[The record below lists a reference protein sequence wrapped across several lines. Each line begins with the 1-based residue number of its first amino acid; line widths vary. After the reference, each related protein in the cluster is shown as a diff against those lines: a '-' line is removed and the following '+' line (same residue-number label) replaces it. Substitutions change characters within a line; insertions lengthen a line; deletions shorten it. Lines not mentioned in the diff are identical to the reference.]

1 MTGSQISYGCLF
13 LTGAGTE
20 GHRYQSVRL
29 KVLSLCWKLAFGIK
43 TVENK
48 QSKTTAVAR
57 IQVPFSRTSVVC
69 LTPINWLL
77 KPATFPAS
85 PPPFGF

>member
-1 MTGSQISYGCLF
+1 MRGSKYRISVY
-13 LTGAGTE
+13 
-20 GHRYQSVRL
+20 
-29 KVLSLCWKLAFGIK
+29 LCWEGDPGIVLVVVGLRSLALAEVALGMN

-48 QSKTTAVAR
+48 QSSTTTDAR
-57 IQVPFSRTSVVC
+57 IQVPFSRISVVC

-77 KPATFPAS
+77 NPATFPAS